1 MIFNG
6 VEVLKMQFSRAVD
19 QTFEQ
24 FLEAWSLPIA
34 QEEGRVHG
42 FTDERQ
48 LYVDIPV
55 TSFN

>member
-24 FLEAWSLPIA
+24 FLEAWSLPA
-34 QEEGRVHG
+34 THEEGRVLG
-42 FTDERQ
+42 FANNSQ
-48 LYVDIPV
+48 LLVDIPV
-55 TSFN
+55 ISPN